1 MKPIRETQV
10 TLVDLL
16 DRVLE
21 KGVVIQAD
29 LIVSVAGIPLIGV
42 NLRAAIAGMETM
54 VKYGIMRDWDEAIR
68 AQEGRRKQTQAPA
81 LEPGEEILVSMLGSK
96 HCTRG
101 IYATW
106 SPGRVFLTDR
116 RLILYKKAFQ
126 ETVFETPIEQIDRVA
141 LGNGE
146 NSMGIVR
153 EEVHMGL
160 GTGELVRLRVEDA
173 QGLIEGVRSRSRH
186 MGHTLGTEIIGPI
199 MPGESCFL
207 DDGEELICEG
217 KMWHLARP
225 RGSPGL
231 IEQLWRPGTL
241 YLTTK
246 RLVWVSALEA
256 ERCLEMES
264 ARISG
269 VTLERRR
276 PSNISRERLVLD
288 MIYLDGD
295 GKEVASFAG
304 ADDQVPQ
311 WHRMLEMVS
320 QGELPEASGREMES
334 CPACGRRSYTERL
347 LGQGCAFCGWV
358 SPRAESKEAR
368 PQEA

>member
-1 MKPIRETQV
+1 MKPVRETQL

-54 VKYGIMRDWDEAIR
+54 VKYGIMRDWDESIR
-68 AQEGRRKQTQAPA
+68 AREGAGKQTRAPA
-81 LEPGEEILVSMLGSK
+81 LAPGEEILVSMLGSK
-96 HCTRG
+96 HCNRG

-116 RLILYKKAFQ
+116 RLILYKKAFS
-126 ETVFETPIEQIDRVA
+126 ETVFETPIEQIDCIA

-146 NSMGIVR
+146 NSMGIAR
-153 EEVHMGL
+153 EEMHMGL
-160 GTGELVRLRVEDA
+160 GTGELARLRVEDA
-173 QGLIEGVRSRSRH
+173 QGLIEAVRSRSRH
-186 MGHTLGTEIIGPI
+186 MGHTLGTEVIGPI
-199 MPGESCFL
+199 MPGDLSFL
-207 DDGEELICEG
+207 DDGEELVCEG

-225 RGSPGL
+225 HGSPGL

-241 YLTTK
+241 YLTVK

-256 ERCLEMES
+256 QRCLEVEL

-269 VTLERRR
+269 VTMERRR
-276 PSNISRERLVLD
+276 PSSISCERLVLD
-288 MIYLDGD
+288 MVYLDGN

-304 ADDQVPQ
+304 ADEQVQQ

-320 QGELPEASGREMES
+320 KGELPEASGREMES
-334 CPACGRRSYTERL
+334 CPACGRRSSTERL
-347 LGQGCAFCGWV
+347 LGQGCASCGWT
-358 SPRAESKEAR
+358 SPRAQSKEALS
-368 PQEA
+368 QEA